1 MVKSNKWSTKK
12 LGEVCEIIAGQAPP
26 SRFYNHC
33 GEGKPFLRVNSFGEI
48 YPNIDSW
55 TTKCLKECKK
65 GDILFSVAGSLGFVN
80 LGIDACITRSIFAL
94 RPLKK
99 IITQKFLFYFLRL
112 KGEEFGKSGRGSAQK
127 IVTKKQVENL
137 EIPLPPL
144 KIQKQI
150 VEKIEAERELV
161 EANKKLIEIMEDK
174 IKKVIG
180 KL

>member
-1 MVKSNKWSTKK
+1 MTNWSTKK

-99 IITQKFLFYFLRL
+99 IITQKFLFYFLRKL
-112 KGEEFGKSGRGSAQK
+112 IKSKNCARK
-127 IVTKKQVENL
+127 PKNK
-137 EIPLPPL
+137 PL
-144 KIQKQI
+144 KFFNRHYKGFLVKQRKNI
-150 VEKIEAERELV
+150 PK
-161 EANKKLIEIMEDK
+161 KKLK
-174 IKKVIG
+174 ISQW
-180 KL
+180 